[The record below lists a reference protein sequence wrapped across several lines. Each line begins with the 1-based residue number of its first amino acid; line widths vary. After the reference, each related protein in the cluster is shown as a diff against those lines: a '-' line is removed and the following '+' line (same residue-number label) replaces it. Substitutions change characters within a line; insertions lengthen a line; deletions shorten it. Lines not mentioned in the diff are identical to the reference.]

1 MSISKKILLAATA
14 AVAALTGSALAQPV
28 AFTKS
33 DIYFE
38 LNATDG
44 DAGLHGILD
53 GPAWKSTRIR
63 GPGGTF
69 DVIRAQS
76 NQDSP
81 VFGMTELFFESNE
94 PPLAERSFAEL
105 IALFPA
111 GVYRF
116 VGQTT
121 ANEPMRGEDTLS
133 TVMPCPP
140 VVRTPRLV
148 NGDLVISWRLRRGS
162 YNPDTGV
169 CAPANAVPTAFIQA
183 FFEFENP
190 DTGETRKF
198 SVELGPEARSVEV
211 PEEVFLGIDLD
222 AFDEKAEVLV
232 VGVGGNRTAIEVDV
246 EL

>member
-1 MSISKKILLAATA
+1 MPIPKNSLLAATA
-14 AVAALTGSALAQPV
+14 AFAALTASASAQSV

-53 GPAWKSTRIR
+53 GPAWKSARIR

-94 PPLAERSFAEL
+94 PPLDERSFAEL
-105 IALFPA
+105 IALFPG
-111 GVYRF
+111 GVYKF

-121 ANEPMRGEDTLS
+121 ANEPMRGEDTLL
-133 TVMPCPP
+133 TAMPCPP

-148 NGDLVISWRLRRGS
+148 NGDLLITWRLQRGS

-169 CAPANAVPTAFIQA
+169 CSPGNAVPTAFIQA
-183 FFEFENP
+183 FFELSNP
-190 DTGETRKF
+190 DTGEARKF
-198 SVELGPEARSVEV
+198 SVELGPDARSVEV
-211 PEEVFLGIDLD
+211 PEELLLGIDLEV
-222 AFDEKAEVLV
+222 FEEKAEVLV
-232 VGVGGNRTAIEVDV
+232 VGVGGNRTAIEVEV

>member
-1 MSISKKILLAATA
+1 MSFNQKTLLAATA
-14 AVAALTGSALAQPV
+14 AFAALTASASAQSV

-53 GPAWKSTRIR
+53 GPAWKSARIK

-81 VFGMTELFFESNE
+81 EFGMTELFFESNE
-94 PPLAERSFAEL
+94 PPLDERSFAEL

-111 GVYRF
+111 GVYMF

-121 ANEPMRGEDTLS
+121 ANEPMRAVDTL
-133 TVMPCPP
+133 TTAMPCPA
-140 VVRTPRLV
+140 VVRPPRLV
-148 NGDLVISWRLRRGS
+148 SGDLAISWRLQRGS
-162 YNPDTGV
+162 YDPDTGV
-169 CAPANAVPTAFIQA
+169 CSAGNAVTPIFIQA
-183 FFEFENP
+183 FFELSNP
-190 DTGETRKF
+190 ITGESRKF
-198 SVELGPEARSVEV
+198 AVDLPATARTVEV
-211 PEEVFLGIDLD
+211 PEELLLGIDFD
-222 AFDEKAEVLV
+222 DFDEKAEVIV
-232 VGVGGNRTAIEVDV
+232 VGTGGNRTAIEVEV